1 MLIIW
6 DYFGVLGQDSFW
18 YTAARLAEGKGMS
31 GRMREMQR
39 KADLGEITWDDY
51 CAEISHDIDVSL
63 EEVKERYG
71 HHDIKE
77 SVVKA
82 IHAQQ
87 GIHKQVLLSNA
98 SHGYLLPIMSEL
110 GLDTLF
116 DEIFVSSQLGF
127 AKPDTRAFN
136 NVLQIMNTKPE
147 DAIMIDDSVQNIDGA
162 SSIGMKTI
170 HFKPDVDITAE
181 LQKLLS

>member
-1 MLIIW
+1 MLIVW
-6 DYFGVLGQDSFW
+6 DYFGVLAQDSFW

-31 GRMREMQR
+31 ARMHEMQR

-51 CAEISHDIDVSL
+51 CAEISHDIGVSL
-63 EEVKERYG
+63 DVVKERYR

-87 GIHKQVLLSNA
+87 GTYRQVLLSNA
-98 SHGYLLPIMSEL
+98 SHGYLLPIMRDL

-127 AKPDTRAFN
+127 AKPDPRAFN
-136 NVLQIMNTKPE
+136 NVLQSMNTKPE
-147 DAIMIDDSVQNIDGA
+147 DSIMIDDSVQNIAGA
-162 SSIGMKTI
+162 ASLGMKTI
-170 HFKPDVDITAE
+170 HFQPGIDIGVE
-181 LQKLLS
+181 LQKLLR